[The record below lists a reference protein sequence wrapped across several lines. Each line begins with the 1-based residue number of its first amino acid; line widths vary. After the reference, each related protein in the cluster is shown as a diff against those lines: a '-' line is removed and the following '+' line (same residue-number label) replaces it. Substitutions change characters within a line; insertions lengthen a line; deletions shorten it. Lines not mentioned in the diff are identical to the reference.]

1 MGFLCLKEWS
11 GWLHFQ
17 IWNDV
22 FSFYLTFP
30 IEKAELT
37 FTFVYI
43 IFRIK
48 NINVLSYL
56 EHEMAC

>member
-1 MGFLCLKEWS
+1 MGFLCLKGWS

-17 IWNDV
+17 IQNDV

-30 IEKAELT
+30 IEMAELT

-48 NINVLSYL
+48 TMNVLSYL
-56 EHEMAC
+56 EYEMVC